1 MNYIYDI
8 LVDFNAVLYD
18 FFEWDKDDQITHIRK
33 IPLIKVLPEVS
44 SHIVNNHVIISKEH
58 LEKIYNKTEFFE
70 KNRISTIPYA
80 LIIASEKSVVALKIN
95 KNGNII
101 EYSNLLI
108 EEELD
113 ILEYIKNVDYTPFF
127 YEILKPIN
135 REFKTKEEMKIKRY
149 FQKEIKRLIEDHDD
163 EKLIYI
169 YLECFN
175 CYKEIDEVS
184 KTIFKEIENNWDVVY
199 NKLYKLL
206 KLNAIR

>member
-18 FFEWDKDDQITHIRK
+18 FFEWNKDDVITHIRK

-44 SHIVNNHVIISKEH
+44 SHIINNQVIIGKEQ
-58 LEKIYNKTEFFE
+58 LEKIYNKTELFD

-80 LIIASEKSVVALKIN
+80 MVVASEKCILALKLN
-95 KNGNII
+95 KNGHIT

-113 ILEYIKNVDYTPFF
+113 VLEYIKNVEPTGLF
-127 YEILKPIN
+127 YKIVKPIN

-149 FQKEIKRLIEDHDD
+149 LQKEIECLIEERDS
-163 EKLIYI
+163 EKLVYI

-175 CYKEIDEVS
+175 CHKEIEEIS
-184 KTIFKEIENNWDVVY
+184 QTIFKDIENNWDMVY